1 MQSADLRK
9 LHHLPEFRRLYPPRD
24 RSILVERQVSAC
36 PLVVFEIQ
44 LQDATQACLIQ
55 DDDVVQALAA
65 NRADQAL
72 DIGILPRRSRSRE
85 DFANAQ
91 PPCRF
96 VEFLSVARVAIAKQL
111 ARRTVPRESFQQLP
125 GRPFRRGIRS
135 YSEMNGTPA
144 IM

>member
-9 LHHLPEFRRLYPPRD
+9 LHHLSELRRLYPPRD
-24 RSILVERQVSAC
+24 RSILVERQVSPR
-36 PLVVFEIQ
+36 PLIVFEIQ
-44 LQDATQACLIQ
+44 LQDATQPSFIRGY
-55 DDDVVQALAA
+55 DVVQALAA

-72 DIGILPRRSRSRE
+72 DIGILPRRLRSGE

-96 VEFLSVARVAIAKQL
+96 VEFLSVAAVAIAKQI
-111 ARRTVPRESFQQLP
+111 AGPTVPSESFQQLP
-125 GRPFRRGIRS
+125 GRPFRRGIRG
-135 YSEMNGTPA
+135 YSEMNRTPA

>member
-1 MQSADLRK
+1 MESADLRK
-9 LHHLPEFRRLYPPRD
+9 LHHLPELRRLDFPRD
-24 RSILVERQVSAC
+24 RSIPVERQVSAS
-36 PLVVFEIQ
+36 PLAVFEIQ
-44 LQDATQACLIQ
+44 LQDATQACFMQ

-72 DIGILPRRSRSRE
+72 DIGILPRRSRSGE
-85 DFANAQ
+85 DFADAQ

-96 VEFLSVARVAIAKQL
+96 VEFLSAARVAIAKQI
-111 ARRTVPRESFQQLP
+111 ARRTVPRESFQQLS

-135 YSEMNGTPA
+135 YSEMNRTPA

>member
-1 MQSADLRK
+1 MKGLALHASASLMT
-9 LHHLPEFRRLYPPRD
+9 L
-24 RSILVERQVSAC
+24 LVERQVSAR

-44 LQDATQACLIQ
+44 LQDATQPSFIQ

-91 PPCRF
+91 PPGRF
-96 VEFLSVARVAIAKQL
+96 VEFLSVARVAIAKQI
-111 ARRTVPRESFQQLP
+111 AGRTVPWESFQQLP
-125 GRPFRRGIRS
+125 GRPFRRGIRG
-135 YSEMNGTPA
+135 YSEMNRT
-144 IM
+144 